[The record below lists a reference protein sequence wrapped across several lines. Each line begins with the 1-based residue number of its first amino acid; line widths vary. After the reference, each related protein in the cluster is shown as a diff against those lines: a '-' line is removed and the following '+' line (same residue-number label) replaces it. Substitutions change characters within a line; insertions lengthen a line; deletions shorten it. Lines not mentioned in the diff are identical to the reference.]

1 MSASL
6 AIVLLTQRQH
16 GESLLA
22 AAAHFIGEM
31 PPDIVAISL
40 LGNESRTEIQSRL
53 HAAVNDFAARDT
65 LILCDLFGS
74 THAAIAD
81 HMAQHHKNIACI
93 CGLNLAMLLEAHT
106 ARTRPLKQA
115 AAQVAK
121 AGRQAVVI
129 NGRI

>member
-6 AIVLLTQRQH
+6 AIVLLTQRRH

-22 AAAHFIGEM
+22 AAAHFIGET
-31 PPDIVAISL
+31 PADIVAISL
-40 LGNESRTEIQSRL
+40 LGNESRAEIQSRL
-53 HAAVNDFAARDT
+53 HAAVHEFADGT

-74 THAAIAD
+74 THAVIAD
-81 HMAQHHKNIACI
+81 GMAQHNKNIICV
-93 CGLNLAMLLEAHT
+93 CGLNLSMLMEAH
-106 ARTRPLKQA
+106 AVRGRPLKQA